1 MGTLMIYI
9 VWILSSEVFKGV
21 IIKSLLRVYYSEI
34 SVFRIIIIKIIN
46 ILVFKMEMDV
56 TAEMTIR
63 SSFQWHQTNVII
75 LVLEMKMK
83 FVVRHG
89 DSRYTDLIK
98 SSIYQRQRQPFHHQT
113 RSQRP

>member
-1 MGTLMIYI
+1 
-9 VWILSSEVFKGV
+9 
-21 IIKSLLRVYYSEI
+21 
-34 SVFRIIIIKIIN
+34 
-46 ILVFKMEMDV
+46 MEMDV
-56 TAEMTIR
+56 DAEMTIR
-63 SSFQWHQTNVII
+63 NSFQWLRTNVII

-83 FVVRHG
+83 FVVLHG